1 MKQFKELLISTFF
14 ANLTTNFLWFAFTF
28 WVYLETKSVLLSA
41 IMSGSMMLLSAFSG
55 MLFGTLV
62 DKYPK
67 KAVMEVAGFITF
79 SLYFLAFLLYL
90 IVPQSSLLTVNSA
103 WFWLMM
109 ILVLTGGT
117 VNSARNIALATCVT
131 LLVDEPD
138 RAKANGQ
145 IGIIHGVGFTITSV
159 FSGLAIGRLGMGRT
173 FVIALVAMLMSIA
186 FLFFIKINEKL
197 VHHDA
202 KVKGLYDIRGALKAI
217 GAVPGLAGLILF
229 ATLNNFFGGTY
240 MALLDPYGLNLVSVE
255 VWGVIYGLTSIGF
268 ILGGLAISKFGVGK
282 RPVRLIFLGIFAMS
296 IVGGLF
302 AIRENIVVLV
312 VGMIAY
318 MTLAPIVEAA
328 EQTTL
333 QKVVP
338 FEKQGRV
345 FGFAQS
351 VETASAPITAFL
363 IGPIAEFWAI
373 PYMNSSAGK
382 SQLGWLLGTGSAR
395 GIALIFLLSAIFM
408 TILVILAT
416 RSKSY
421 HLLDKSYQE
430 AKAK

>member
-1 MKQFKELLISTFF
+1 
-14 ANLTTNFLWFAFTF
+14 
-28 WVYLETKSVLLSA
+28 
-41 IMSGSMMLLSAFSG
+41 MMLLSAFSG

-79 SLYFLAFLLYL
+79 TLYFLAFLLYL

-159 FSGLAIGRLGMGRT
+159 FSGLAIGKLGMGRT
-173 FVIALVAMLMSIA
+173 FVIALVAMAMSIV

-255 VWGVIYGLTSIGF
+255 VWGVIYGLTSVGF

-351 VETASAPITAFL
+351 VEMASAPVTAFL
-363 IGPIAEFWAI
+363 IGPIAQFWAI
-373 PYMNSSAGK
+373 PYMNSDAGK
-382 SQLGWLLGTGSAR
+382 NQLGWLLGTGSAR
-395 GIALIFLLSAIFM
+395 GIGLIFLLSAVFM
-408 TILVILAT
+408 TILVVIAT
-416 RSKSY
+416 RSRSY